1 MRDLHFKHV
10 RHWLV
15 AGSIVLAGC
24 SDGAAAPGR
33 SPEIINA
40 TDNFQYQISDIQG
53 YSGSQSYSWQNTGTT
68 ATVNQSASI
77 TAGTATLV
85 LRDANGVQVYSR
97 SLADN
102 GTFSSSAGAPGTWS
116 IRVTYSSVDATVNFR
131 ADKAN

>member
-1 MRDLHFKHV
+1 MRDFQFQRMH
-10 RHWLV
+10 RWLV
-15 AGSIVLAGC
+15 AGSLMLAACGD
-24 SDGAAAPGR
+24 STAAPGR

-40 TDNFQYQISDIQG
+40 TDNFQYQISDIQA
-53 YSGSQSYSWQNTGTT
+53 YSGSQTYSWQNTGTT
-68 ATVNQSASI
+68 ATINQSASI

-102 GTFSSSAGAPGTWS
+102 GTFSSSAGAAGTWT

>member
-1 MRDLHFKHV
+1 MRDLQFK
-10 RHWLV
+10 RMRRWLV
-15 AGSIVLAGC
+15 AGSVILAAC
-24 SDGAAAPGR
+24 SDGTAAPGR

-40 TDNFQYQISDIQG
+40 TDNFQYQISDIQA
-53 YSGSQSYSWQNTGTT
+53 YSGSQTYSWQNTGTT
-68 ATVNQSASI
+68 ATINQSASI

-85 LRDANGVQVYSR
+85 LRDANGMQVYSR

-102 GTFSSSAGAPGTWS
+102 GTFSSSAGAAGTWT